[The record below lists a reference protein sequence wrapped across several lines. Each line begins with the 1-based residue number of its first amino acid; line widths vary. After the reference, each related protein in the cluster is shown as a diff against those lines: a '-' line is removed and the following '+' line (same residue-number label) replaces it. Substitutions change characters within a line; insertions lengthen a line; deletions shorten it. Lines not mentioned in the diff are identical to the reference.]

1 MISGAK
7 IKVHTAI
14 PLLGTDPYI
23 LFESVE
29 LVSVIM

>member
-14 PLLGTDPYI
+14 PLLGTRY